1 MKWKEAVARS
11 PEWLLTRRVSSFQR
25 FFELGGEESA
35 SPFLD
40 TQAKKISRNLA
51 LKSACLAAVLLFVAA
66 VFRYCVTEPLWVIP
80 LAFVFLLVGTPA
92 LVAASQD
99 VIERKDVNIDVLNT
113 LAAFGALLI
122 GSGLEGGLLLV
133 LFALAGSLEDMVTL
147 KAKSALCAMYEF
159 SPTRACVVGEGGYFT
174 ERAVDDVRVGEKI
187 AVRSGEIVP
196 LDGKVV
202 KGQATVSLAH
212 ITGESAPLSVGV
224 GQNVVSGARVGD
236 GSIEVEVT
244 LSSHDSTV
252 AHLVA
257 LITRAHS
264 SKPKLSQ
271 LFERWNRLYA
281 LSVIGCS
288 AALLLV
294 LPWLLGISFAGEG
307 GSIIRSVSFLITA
320 SPCALILAVP
330 ITYLG
335 SLGAS
340 ARKGAILKGSTI
352 IDRIALCDVVAFDK
366 TGTLTEGRLGV
377 EKMVPLND
385 ESHSSYRDVLRWA
398 ASLERHAVHPIAG
411 ALVEASEASGE
422 TPAEVEQVHVVPG
435 EGVSGMVAIDGQKRS
450 MFIGGVDPAFRL
462 LGVRIP
468 SVLEEERYRGRVLAV
483 LVIERKEAYVFVL
496 HDALRLTSK
505 AVVQDL
511 KNLDKHVVLL
521 TGDNAKSAQL
531 VAKSLGIDEVQ
542 SELTPEQKMETVAA
556 LSAQRGVLM
565 VGDGIN
571 DAPALARS
579 TVGVSMGK
587 LSSATAREA
596 SDVVLLNN
604 DLSLLVWLFAKAGQ
618 TRAIVRQ
625 NVSLAILSMIV
636 GITTA
641 LQGILPLWMAV
652 TIHEGSTLLVGLNA
666 LRLLAL

>member
-1 MKWKEAVARS
+1 MRWKEAVARS
-11 PEWLLTRRVSSFQR
+11 PDWLLTRRVTSFQR

-51 LKSACLAAVLLFVAA
+51 LKSSCLAALLLLVAA
-66 VFRYCVTEPLWVIP
+66 VLRYCVAEPLWAIP

-92 LVAASQD
+92 LICASQD
-99 VIERKDVNIDVLNT
+99 VIERKDINIDVLNT
-113 LAAFGALLI
+113 LAAFGALFI

-147 KAKSALCAMYEF
+147 KAKSALCSLYEF
-159 SPTRACVVGEGGYFT
+159 SPTRACVVGKEGYFT
-174 ERAVDDVRVGEKI
+174 ERAVDDIRVGERI

-196 LDGKVV
+196 LDGKVIR
-202 KGQATVSLAH
+202 GQATVSLAH
-212 ITGESAPLSVGV
+212 ITGESAPLRVGV

-281 LSVIGCS
+281 IVVICCS
-288 AALLLV
+288 AALLIV
-294 LPWLLGISFAGEG
+294 LPWFGISFGGER
-307 GSIIRSVSFLITA
+307 GSVIRAVSFLITA

-330 ITYLG
+330 ITYLS

-352 IDRIALCDVVAFDK
+352 VDRIAACDVVAFDK

-385 ESHSSYRDVLRWA
+385 ESTASYRDVLCWA

-411 ALVEASEASGE
+411 ALVEASKTSGE
-422 TPAEVEQVHVVPG
+422 SPAEVDTIHVVPG
-435 EGVSGMVAIDGQKRS
+435 EGVSGIVTVNGHKRS
-450 MFIGGVDPAFRL
+450 MFIGGIEPAFRL
-462 LGVRIP
+462 LGVKP
-468 SVLEEERYRGRVLAV
+468 PAVLEEERHRGRVLAILV
-483 LVIERKEAYVFVL
+483 LDQKEAYAFVL
-496 HDALRLTSK
+496 HDAVRSTSK

-511 KNLDKHVVLL
+511 KNLDKHIILL
-521 TGDNAKSAQL
+521 TGDNAQSAQR
-531 VAKSLGIDEVQ
+531 VSKSLGIDEVQ
-542 SELTPEQKMETVAA
+542 PELTPEQKMETVAT
-556 LSAQRGVLM
+556 LSAKRGVLM

-579 TVGVSMGK
+579 TVGVSMGQ

-604 DLSLLVWLFAKAGQ
+604 DLSLLVWLFAKSEQ
-618 TRAIVRQ
+618 TRTIVRQ
-625 NVSLAILSMIV
+625 NVSLAILSMII
-636 GITTA
+636 GISTA